1 MTALWISLAVLAA
14 LVLIWRLRKA
24 ASKLNRILEEEREQT
39 ISDAATES
47 ADHPADRP
55 NR

>member
-1 MTALWISLAVLAA
+1 MMGLWIGLGAAVV

-24 ASKLNRILEEEREQT
+24 ASTLDRILTEERERT
-39 ISDAATES
+39 ITDAATER